1 MSLDWC
7 PGIRE
12 ACTHWRDAPMLQQTF
27 EALERTLEQDNDA
40 CIDCAKSIVE
50 VFCRIVVDEL
60 DSPTQPVKP
69 KATTPDFGEW
79 VGAAVR
85 VLKLGENQNNK
96 FLKLV
101 SQHHKLTTA
110 LGDLRNESGP
120 ISHGRDG
127 FLAKLS
133 VHHRRSAVLAADAL
147 VAFLHHA
154 YLEAQRDPV
163 SSREPWERFGAFNQ
177 LIDANAGLE
186 LMTDDDGNSELRV
199 LLPGGDTLSLN
210 ISVSRL
216 LYQLD
221 RDAYIEALN
230 AARNVPVSA
239 AEQDEDQ
246 GEA

>member
-12 ACTHWRDAPMLQQTF
+12 ACLHWRDASMLQQTF

-50 VFCRIVVDEL
+50 VFCRIIVDEL
-60 DSPTQPVKP
+60 DSPAQPVKP
-69 KATTPDFGEW
+69 TDAVPSFSAW
-79 VGAAVR
+79 VSAAVR
-85 VLKLGENQNNK
+85 VLKLGENQNSK

-120 ISHGRDG
+120 VSHGRDG

-133 VHHRRSAVLAADAL
+133 VHHRRSAILSADAL
-147 VAFLHHA
+147 VTFLHQA

-163 SSREPWERFGAFNQ
+163 SSREPWERFEALNQ
-177 LIDANAGLE
+177 LIDANIGLE
-186 LMTDDDGNSELRV
+186 LVTDDEGNSELRV
-199 LLPGGDTLSLN
+199 LLPGDEYLSLN
-210 ISVSRL
+210 IPVSRL
-216 LYQLD
+216 LYLLD

-230 AARNVPVSA
+230 AARGVPA
-239 AEQDEDQ
+239 AIVEQNEEQ
-246 GEA
+246 GES

>member
-1 MSLDWC
+1 MSLDWY

-12 ACTHWRDAPMLQQTF
+12 ACVHWRNAPMLQQTF
-27 EALERTLEQDNDA
+27 EALERTFEQDNDA

-50 VFCRIVVDEL
+50 VFCRIIVDEL
-60 DSPTQPVKP
+60 DSPIQPVKP
-69 KATTPDFGEW
+69 KAAAPDFGEW

-85 VLKLGENQNNK
+85 VLKLGENRNTK

-120 ISHGRDG
+120 VSHGRDG

-133 VHHRRSAVLAADAL
+133 VHHRRSAVLSADAL
-147 VAFLHHA
+147 VMFLHQA

-163 SSREPWERFGAFNQ
+163 SSREPWERFDSFNQ
-177 LIDANAGLE
+177 LIDANVGLE
-186 LMTDDDGNSELRV
+186 LVTDDDGNTELRV
-199 LLPGGDTLSLN
+199 LLPGNDYLSLN
-210 ISVSRL
+210 VPVSRL

-230 AARNVPVSA
+230 AARGVPVPA
-239 AEQDEDQ
+239 AEQDEEQ
-246 GEA
+246 GES

>member
-12 ACTHWRDAPMLQQTF
+12 ACTHWREAQMLQQTF
-27 EALERTLEQDNDA
+27 EALERTMEQDNDA

-50 VFCRIVVDEL
+50 VFCRIIVDEL

-69 KATTPDFGEW
+69 RATAPDFGEW

-120 ISHGRDG
+120 VSHGRDG

-133 VHHRRSAVLAADAL
+133 VHHRRSAVLSADAL
-147 VAFLHHA
+147 VTFLHHA

-163 SSREPWERFGAFNQ
+163 NSREPWERFGAFNQ
-177 LIDANAGLE
+177 LIDANTGLE

>member
-1 MSLDWC
+1 MSMDWC

-12 ACTHWRDAPMLQQTF
+12 ACAHWRDAPMLQQTF
-27 EALERTLEQDNDA
+27 EALEHSFGQENDT

-50 VFCRIVVDEL
+50 VFCRIIVDEL

-69 KATTPDFGEW
+69 KAAAPDFGEW

-85 VLKLGENQNNK
+85 VLKLGENQNTK

-120 ISHGRDG
+120 VSHGRDG

-133 VHHRRSAVLAADAL
+133 VHHRRSAVLSADAL
-147 VAFLHHA
+147 VTFLHQA
-154 YLEAQRDPV
+154 YLEAQRDPI
-163 SSREPWERFGAFNQ
+163 SSREPWERFEAFNL
-177 LIDANAGLE
+177 LIDANVGLE
-186 LMTDDDGNSELRV
+186 LVTDDDGNLELRV
-199 LLPGGDTLSLN
+199 LLSGSDYLSLN
-210 ISVSRL
+210 VPVSRL

-230 AARNVPVSA
+230 AARGVPVPV
-239 AEQDEDQ
+239 AEQHEEQ

>member
-12 ACTHWRDAPMLQQTF
+12 ACVHWRDAPMLQQTF
-27 EALERTLEQDNDA
+27 EALERTFEQDNDA

-50 VFCRIVVDEL
+50 VFCRIIVDEL
-60 DSPTQPVKP
+60 DSPIQPVKP
-69 KATTPDFGEW
+69 KAAAPDFGEW

-85 VLKLGENQNNK
+85 VLKLGENQNTK

-110 LGDLRNESGP
+110 LGDLRNDSGP
-120 ISHGRDG
+120 VSHGRDG

-133 VHHRRSAVLAADAL
+133 VHHRRSAVLSADAL
-147 VAFLHHA
+147 VMFLHQA

-163 SSREPWERFGAFNQ
+163 SSREPWERFGALNQ
-177 LIDANAGLE
+177 LIDANVGLE
-186 LMTDDDGNSELRV
+186 LVTDDDGNPGLRI
-199 LLPGGDTLSLN
+199 LLPGSDYLSIN
-210 ISVSRL
+210 VPVSRL

-230 AARNVPVSA
+230 AARGVPVPA
-239 AEQDEDQ
+239 AEQDEEQ

>member
-7 PGIRE
+7 LGIRE
-12 ACTHWRDAPMLQQTF
+12 ACLYWRDAPMLQQTF
-27 EALERTLEQDNDA
+27 EALERTLDQDNDA

-50 VFCRIVVDEL
+50 VFCRIIVDEL
-60 DSPTQPVKP
+60 DSPTHPVKP
-69 KATTPDFGEW
+69 KATAPDFGEW
-79 VGAAVR
+79 VSSAVR

-120 ISHGRDG
+120 VSHGRDG

-133 VHHRRSAVLAADAL
+133 IHHRRTAVLSADAL
-147 VAFLHHA
+147 VMFLHQA

-163 SSREPWERFGAFNQ
+163 NSREPWERFGEFNQ
-177 LIDANAGLE
+177 LIDAHIGLE
-186 LMTDDDGNSELRV
+186 LIMDDDGNPEFRI
-199 LLPGGDTLSLN
+199 LLPGNDSFPLN
-210 ISVSRL
+210 VSVSRL

-230 AARNVPVSA
+230 AARDAPVTA
-239 AEQDEDQ
+239 TEQNAEQ
-246 GEA
+246 GGA